1 MKTTTTTTVTAGNDI
16 TVTWGN
22 AVKADLDSVISEK
35 TVTATAYASSKT
47 FDLDDGAIQQVTL
60 TGGITAA
67 VTNQVLNR
75 PFVLI
80 FKQDATG
87 GRQITLF
94 SNILW
99 AYGMTPTSAP
109 AADQYSAFMFIPVA
123 DSPWQYLGFI
133 LGEYF
138 A

>member
-1 MKTTTTTTVTAGNDI
+1 MRTITTTTVTGGADI
-16 TVTWGN
+16 LDDWGN
-22 AVKADLDSVISEK
+22 AVKADLDGIIADK
-35 TVTATAYASSKT
+35 TVTTATYASSKT

-67 VTNQVLNR
+67 VTNQVLSR

-80 FKQDATG
+80 FKQDGTG

-99 AYGMTPTSAP
+99 AYGMTPTSTP
-109 AADQYSAFMFIPVA
+109 AANQYSAFMFIPVA
-123 DSPWQYLGFI
+123 ESPWQYLGFI